1 MDVGA
6 TPTVPPTPIRRPEVT
21 LEDRVEPIK
30 GIRKSMAKAMSASL
44 AIPHFGYKDE
54 VILNE
59 LVRLDDFAW
68 VLMAILPIIMMMT
81 TTTMTVRITKGQT
94 IMSILSSVCV
104 LVGYGNNIDSF

>member
-59 LVRLDDFAW
+59 LVRLEDFAW
-68 VLMAILPIIMMMT
+68 VLMVMLQMMMMMT
-81 TTTMTVRITKGQT
+81 MTMTVKGQT
-94 IMSILSSVCV
+94 IMSILSSVSW
-104 LVGYGNNIDSF
+104 LVMVTIIIIDSF